1 MHPLNLTRFAPA
13 EGSAMA
19 DHSGSLARFRLPL
32 HGARNPG
39 AEPNATTPGSFA
51 LAPDVG
57 GPRMF
62 ASPDTPGMPAPSE
75 QTAWDF
81 LPEGW
86 SAAFLDASMHGASVP
101 SSLNTSGSNLPWK
114 GRVASGNPHVPDAEV
129 APTHDGTKGTAACS
143 CCMNEAVKRVEFNT
157 ARGERRRVTYPKG
170 FVPVTQL
177 EFARLGIVTPQMQRV
192 AAREPH
198 FETLYPGRGAEA
210 VRDEVAAGR
219 LVIPANVNHL
229 KHSLDPMAIGRA
241 SRTKVNAN
249 MGASPVSSGTHEEVE
264 KLKWAEKW
272 GADTVMDLSTGGNL
286 DECRDAII
294 RNSTVPIGTVPIYSM
309 IIGKKIDDLDWPT
322 IEASLH
328 HQARQGVDYFTIH
341 AGVRRG
347 HIKFVKNRLIGIV
360 SRGGSLLAKWM
371 LVPVAQ
377 GGVPRENIMYER
389 WEDICDILRQ
399 YDVTFSIGDGLR
411 PGGLADATDAAQI
424 AELET
429 LGELTERAWR
439 KGVQVMIEGP
449 GHVPFDQIEW
459 NAKVQRT
466 LCHGAPFYVLGPLVT
481 DMFPGYDHITS
492 CIGATAMAYHGAAML
507 CYVTPK
513 EHLGLPKKDD
523 VKQGC
528 IAYKIAAHA
537 ADIALGIPG
546 TRDRDDELTKAR
558 AALNWEKHFELSFDP
573 DTARAYHDE
582 DLDVDTDF
590 CAMCGHDW
598 CSVRISKE
606 IQEFASGKAEGFER
620 IGAGG
625 KVGAAVK
632 SAALTP
638 EQQEILA
645 KRGVL
650 SPDEIHRLAAKT
662 KKAMEGKALEKKA
675 SGTGHQA
682 SAEGPDAEAKLSCH
696 SDYVDPDAAKR
707 LQAEKAG
714 REVLVTLDVRP
725 ALGIGKEEGRVV

>member
-1 MHPLNLTRFAPA
+1 MTISASPL
-13 EGSAMA
+13 
-19 DHSGSLARFRLPL
+19 HRFRAPT
-32 HGARNPG
+32 HGAHNPG
-39 AEPNATTPGSFA
+39 NEPTATTPGSFA
-51 LAPDVG
+51 LRHDVG

-75 QTAWDF
+75 KTAWDF

-86 SAAFLDASMHGASVP
+86 SVERISHGGASCLGAVFLDP
-101 SSLNTSGSNLPWK
+101 SNPPFWQ
-114 GRVASGNPHVPDAEV
+114 GRVTSGNPHVPSAEA
-129 APTHDGTKGTAACS
+129 APANDGPRGTSSCS
-143 CCMNEAVKRVEFNT
+143 CCKNETHKKVEFTT
-157 ARGERRRVTYPKG
+157 AKGEHLRVTYPRE
-170 FVPVTQL
+170 FTPITQL
-177 EFARLGIVTPQMQRV
+177 EFARLGVVTPQMKRV
-192 AAREPH
+192 AERETH
-198 FETLYPGRGAEA
+198 FNVLFPGKGVQA
-210 VRDEVAAGR
+210 VRDEIAAGR
-219 LVIPANVNHL
+219 LVIPANINHL
-229 KHSLDPMAIGRA
+229 THKLDPMAIGRA
-241 SRTKVNAN
+241 SKTKVNAN
-249 MGASPVSSGTHEEVE
+249 MGASPVSSGTDEEVE

-272 GADTVMDLSTGGNL
+272 GADTVMDLSTGGDL
-286 DECRDAII
+286 DACRAAIL
-294 RNSTVPIGTVPIYSM
+294 RESTVPIGTVPIYSM
-309 IIGKKIDDLDWPT
+309 IIGKKIEDLDWAT
-322 IEASLH
+322 IESSLH
-328 HQARQGVDYFTIH
+328 HQAKQGVDYFTIH
-341 AGVRRG
+341 AGVRRA
-347 HIKFVKNRLIGIV
+347 HLKYVKNRLIGIV

-371 LVPVAQ
+371 LVHNQ
-377 GGVPRENIMYER
+377 ENIMYTR
-389 WEDICDILRQ
+389 WEEICDILRQ

-411 PGGLADATDAAQI
+411 PGGLADATDDAQL

-439 KGVQVMIEGP
+439 RGVQVMIEGP

-459 NAKVQRT
+459 NAKIQRM

-492 CIGATAMAYHGAAML
+492 CIGATSMAYHGAAML

-537 ADIALGIPG
+537 ADVALGIPG

-606 IQEFASGKAEGFER
+606 IVEFVSGKAEGFER
-620 IGAGG
+620 G
-625 KVGAAVK
+625 KPVK

-650 SPDEIHRLAAKT
+650 SPDEIHKLASKV
-662 KKAMEGKALEKKA
+662 KKVVGVEKPGDKA
-675 SGTGHQA
+675 
-682 SAEGPDAEAKLSCH
+682 SCH
-696 SDYVDPDAAKR
+696 SDYVDPETAKKV
-707 LQAEKAG
+707 QQEK
-714 REVLVTLDVRP
+714 LVQVNLAP
-725 ALGIGKEEGRVV
+725 AFGIAKEDRVI

>member
-1 MHPLNLTRFAPA
+1 MISNLNQSPI
-13 EGSAMA
+13 
-19 DHSGSLARFRLPL
+19 ARLGLPK
-32 HGARNPG
+32 HGAANPG
-39 AEPNATTPGSFA
+39 VTPNVTTPGSFA
-51 LAPDVG
+51 LKHDVG
-57 GPRMF
+57 GPLMF
-62 ASPDTPGMPAPSE
+62 ASPDTPGMPSPSE
-75 QTAWDF
+75 KTAWDF
-81 LPEGW
+81 LPDGW
-86 SAAFLDASMHGASVP
+86 SVVRLGTIAEGVQPSANVCSNCVGDRSV
-101 SSLNTSGSNLPWK
+101 
-114 GRVASGNPHVPDAEV
+114 AEF
-129 APTHDGTKGTAACS
+129 A
-143 CCMNEAVKRVEFNT
+143 T
-157 ARGERRRVTYPKG
+157 ARGEVLRVIYPGTFK
-170 FVPVTQL
+170 PVTQL
-177 EFARLGIVTPQMQRV
+177 ESARLGIVTAQMKRV
-192 AAREPH
+192 AAREAH
-198 FETLYPGRGAEA
+198 FEVLFPGKGAEA
-210 VRDEVAAGR
+210 VRDEIAAGR
-219 LVIPANVNHL
+219 LVIPANINHL
-229 KHSLDPMAIGRA
+229 QHNLDPMAIGRA
-241 SRTKVNAN
+241 TKTKVNAN
-249 MGASPVSSGTHEEVE
+249 MGASPVSSGTDEEVE

-272 GADTVMDLSTGGNL
+272 GADTVMDLSTGGDL
-286 DECRDAII
+286 DATRAAII
-294 RNSTVPIGTVPIYSM
+294 QNATVPIGTVPIYSM
-309 IIGKKIDDLDWPT
+309 IIGKKIEDLDWPT

-328 HQARQGVDYFTIH
+328 HQAKQGVDYFTIH

-347 HIKFVKNRLIGIV
+347 HLKYVKNRLIGIV

-371 LVPVAQ
+371 LVHNQ
-377 GGVPRENIMYER
+377 ENIMYTR
-389 WEDICDILRQ
+389 WEEICDILRQ

-411 PGGLADATDAAQI
+411 PGGLADATDDAQL

-449 GHVPFDQIEW
+449 GHVPFDQIEY
-459 NAKVQRT
+459 NAKIQRT

-492 CIGATAMAYHGAAML
+492 CIGATSMAYHGAAML

-606 IQEFASGKAEGFER
+606 IQEFASGKADGFER
-620 IGAGG
+620 IGANG
-625 KVGAAVK
+625 KAGAPVK
-632 SAALTP
+632 SAALTA

-650 SPDEIHRLAAKT
+650 SPDEIHKLASKT
-662 KKAMEGKALEKKA
+662 KKALNVHVGEKA
-675 SGTGHQA
+675 T
-682 SAEGPDAEAKLSCH
+682 CH
-696 SDYVDPDAAKR
+696 SDYVDPDAAKSMIE
-707 LQAEKAG
+707 QKAG
-714 REVLVTLDVRP
+714 REVMVPLDVRP
-725 ALGIGKEEGRVV
+725 ALGIAKEDRVV